1 MQLATLLDILERE
14 MPGIGD
20 NASARA
26 NLGRLYAERGHHDEA
41 VEQFRLARQA
51 LERRGEGAGSAATDA
66 TVAASSRRRPR

>member
-1 MQLATLLDILERE
+1 MQLAKLLDILERE

-20 NASARA
+20 KASTRA

-41 VEQFRLARQA
+41 AEQLRLARQA
-51 LERRGEGAGSAATDA
+51 STDA

>member
-20 NASARA
+20 NASTRA

-41 VEQFRLARQA
+41 VEQLRRAREA
-51 LERRGEGAGSAATDA
+51 LERRGE
-66 TVAASSRRRPR
+66 ASRAKVCR

>member
-20 NASARA
+20 KPSTRA
-26 NLGRLYAERGHHDEA
+26 NLGRLYAERGHHDQA
-41 VEQFRLARQA
+41 AEQLRLSRQA
-51 LERRGEGAGSAATDA
+51 LERRGEGLGLAATGA